1 MRAHLL
7 GLLQQAEISPT
18 HELESDKVEEFTK
31 CVLGIYNGIVCR
43 PESVTRAQVESFH
56 KCVPFLEYW

>member
-31 CVLGIYNGIVCR
+31 CGNLQWIICR
-43 PESVTRAQVESFH
+43 SGSVTSAQVESFR
-56 KCVPFLEYW
+56 KCVPFREYYW